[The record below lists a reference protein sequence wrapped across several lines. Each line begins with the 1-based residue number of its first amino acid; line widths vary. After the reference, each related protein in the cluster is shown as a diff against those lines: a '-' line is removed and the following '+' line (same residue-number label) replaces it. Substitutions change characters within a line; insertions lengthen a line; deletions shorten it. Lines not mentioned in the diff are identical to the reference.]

1 MAAPA
6 SGPTAAY
13 RTTTTTTDD
22 LQRRTA
28 RGWNPIP
35 ADKIR
40 RHAFRRTGIG
50 HRGYRTDEVDGY
62 LGDVAD
68 EIERWNSA
76 YATAVE
82 ENHRLRNY
90 FRAHGFNPVEP
101 RTDEP
106 SGEAATV
113 LAHARAH
120 ADRLLA
126 DAHAMVEAM
135 RAEARAQADAL
146 VSYVHESLGAAISA
160 VAIQLDENIVSP
172 PVAGGLTTP
181 SVHRG
186 NRHGDTYVGRAT
198 PASALRTSSAGT
210 TAKPHG

>member
-6 SGPTAAY
+6 SGHTSAY

-28 RGWNPIP
+28 RGWSPIP

-40 RHAFRRTGIG
+40 RHTFRRTGIG
-50 HRGYRTDEVDGY
+50 HRGYQTDEVDRY

-68 EIERWNSA
+68 EIGRWSSS
-76 YATAVE
+76 YAAAVE

-90 FRAHGFNPVEP
+90 FRAHGFSPVEP

-106 SGEAATV
+106 SGDAATV
-113 LAHARAH
+113 LADARAH

-126 DAHAMVEAM
+126 NVHATAEAIQ
-135 RAEARAQADAL
+135 AQARAQADAL

-160 VAIQLDENIVSP
+160 VAMQLDESIASP
-172 PVAGGLTTP
+172 PAADGLSTP
-181 SVHRG
+181 VHRG
-186 NRHGDTYVGRAT
+186 NRHGDTYVGRAI
-198 PASALRTSSAGT
+198 PASAMRTSSAGA
-210 TAKPHG
+210 TADPHG